1 MNTYPK
7 ICASIAGNPSPL
19 GVKMHNAGY
28 AALNLDYT
36 YIALG
41 ASNIE
46 EAIIAFKQFNI
57 QGMGVSMPFK
67 QSVIKCLDS
76 VDVAVNSIGAC
87 NTIVR
92 KDKKIIGYNTDW
104 VGAQE
109 AIKEVID
116 INTIRKAVIVGSGGV
131 ARAIAYALKINGID
145 VYISARNKAERK
157 KLVEDLQLSG
167 ETDLMNQGQYN
178 ADLVVNATP
187 DATSNGPVNLNLH
200 PNCKVVFDVIFNE
213 LMTELTIKAK
223 EKNILVVSGWRMLLH
238 QGAKQFELYTGKKA
252 PVDAMGQVLLDW
264 LNNKS

>member
-7 ICASIAGNPSPL
+7 ICASVAGNPSPL

-28 AALNLDYT
+28 SALNLDYT

-46 EAIIAFKQFNI
+46 EAINAFKQLNI

-67 QSVIKCLDS
+67 QSVINYLDS

-92 KDKKIIGYNTDW
+92 KDEKLIGYNTDW
-104 VGAQE
+104 IGAQE
-109 AIKEVID
+109 AINEVID
-116 INTIRKAVIVGSGGV
+116 INTIRKAVIIGSGGV
-131 ARAIAYALKINGID
+131 ARAIAYALKFNGID
-145 VYISARNKAERK
+145 VYISARNQVERRR
-157 KLVEDLQLSG
+157 LVNDLQLSG
-167 ETDLMNQGQYN
+167 ETDLINQGQYN
-178 ADLVVNATP
+178 AELVVNATP
-187 DATSNGPVNLNLH
+187 DSTSNGPVNLDLH
-200 PNCKVVFDVIFNE
+200 PNCRVVFDVIFNE
-213 LMTELTIKAK
+213 LMTDLTINATK
-223 EKNILVVSGWRMLLH
+223 KNLLVVSGWRMLLH
-238 QGAKQFELYTGKKA
+238 QGAKQFELYTEKKA